1 MSSKTIDIELVY
13 SFSLYFMSV
22 VYIEKITSYLFL
34 EIFIRQRK
42 SRKSEFLN

>member
-22 VYIEKITSYLFL
+22 VYIEKNHF
-34 EIFIRQRK
+34 IFVLRDIYK
-42 SRKSEFLN
+42 TKKK